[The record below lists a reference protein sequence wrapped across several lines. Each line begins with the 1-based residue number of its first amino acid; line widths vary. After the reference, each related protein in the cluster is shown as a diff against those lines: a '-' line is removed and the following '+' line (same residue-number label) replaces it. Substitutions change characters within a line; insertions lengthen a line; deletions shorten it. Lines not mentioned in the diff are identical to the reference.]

1 MEFRIVHQSSGRIR
15 LRSGLGAFNYD
26 QAYGLEKRLNELP
39 NVIKATANIRN
50 GGLLIL
56 HTGDAQQI
64 INFVRGIDIASIEDK
79 EPNERK
85 EIRKLTKYFVGK
97 VVRKTCWHLLAKW
110 CLPLP
115 LRIVR
120 TVWNYIPYFTSGCSS
135 LVQAKLNVPVL
146 DAVSI
151 GLSIGTRS
159 YQTAGSIMYLLSV
172 TELLEEYTK
181 RKTKVALA
189 SSLDLNIDRV
199 WKVDGKRLVQVAI
212 DEIKQGDV
220 VRIEAG
226 NLVPVDGTVL
236 RGEAEVNQ
244 AGMTGESEAV
254 PKREGLTVYAGTT
267 VETGSI
273 DVRVEAVGNDS
284 RIAGILAMIDKSEAL
299 KAQIQSKAESLADSM
314 VPFSLLAAG
323 MIYLLTRNVTKT
335 LSVLMVDY
343 SCALKLATPI
353 TVISAMKEASERRIM
368 VKGGKFLELFAKAD
382 TMIFDK
388 TGTLTSACPKVSQVI
403 PLKEGVEPDFIL
415 RTAACLEEHFPH
427 SMARAVVRKAQEEEL
442 NHEEEHAEVDYIVAH
457 GIASMLH
464 GQKVLVGSYHFLFED
479 EGIPMTD
486 KLNTLIRG
494 NAAGKSNIFLAIGGE
509 AIGMIG
515 IDDPPRPEAEQAL
528 AELKELGIKHLV
540 MLTGDGEASA
550 HAVSQKL
557 GIDEYH
563 SQVLPE
569 DKASYV
575 KNIKEQGHIV
585 CMVGDG
591 INDSPALSCSDVSV
605 AMKDS
610 SDIAREVADIALLSD
625 SLTSLAEL
633 RRLSTATINRIEK
646 NYRFIVGFN
655 SSLILLGAFGLITPA
670 LSALLHNASTLYVSA
685 ASTREFLPTDAE

>member
-1 MEFRIVHQSSGRIR
+1 
-15 LRSGLGAFNYD
+15 
-26 QAYGLEKRLNELP
+26 
-39 NVIKATANIRN
+39 
-50 GGLLIL
+50 
-56 HTGDAQQI
+56 
-64 INFVRGIDIASIEDK
+64 
-79 EPNERK
+79 
-85 EIRKLTKYFVGK
+85 
-97 VVRKTCWHLLAKW
+97 
-110 CLPLP
+110 
-115 LRIVR
+115 
-120 TVWNYIPYFTSGCSS
+120 
-135 LVQAKLNVPVL
+135 
-146 DAVSI
+146 
-151 GLSIGTRS
+151 
-159 YQTAGSIMYLLSV
+159 
-172 TELLEEYTK
+172 
-181 RKTKVALA
+181 
-189 SSLDLNIDRV
+189 
-199 WKVDGKRLVQVAI
+199 
-212 DEIKQGDV
+212 
-220 VRIEAG
+220 
-226 NLVPVDGTVL
+226 
-236 RGEAEVNQ
+236 
-244 AGMTGESEAV
+244 
-254 PKREGLTVYAGTT
+254 
-267 VETGSI
+267 
-273 DVRVEAVGNDS
+273 
-284 RIAGILAMIDKSEAL
+284 
-299 KAQIQSKAESLADSM
+299 
-314 VPFSLLAAG
+314 
-323 MIYLLTRNVTKT
+323 
-335 LSVLMVDY
+335 
-343 SCALKLATPI
+343 
-353 TVISAMKEASERRIM
+353 MKEASERRIM